1 MNPVLPELPE
11 DDIPSFK
18 DIVEEDLGRG
28 NVRGARIPG
37 RPAMMAE
44 QVIMQWLPQYD
55 RWEFLGAGGMG
66 VVYKACHRELLRWAA
81 IKFLSPDQV
90 GDPRAMARF
99 QNEAS
104 LLAQLRHPSIVPV
117 HDFGC
122 KGEMAWL
129 VMDFV
134 DGVPLQEWAHEQ
146 RRKPAEVA
154 RMVAK
159 IARAVGVAHAAGI
172 THRDLKPANILVR
185 GDEPVLLDF
194 GLAQTQNWQQDI
206 RLTQMGEL
214 AGTVAYL
221 APEQVQPR
229 LGEASP
235 STDVHA
241 CGVILFELLA
251 GTLPRTGLASQIIT
265 RLHEDALPP
274 RLSCFVK
281 PVRKELD
288 AICWMALQ
296 RRPEDRYAN
305 GISLAEDL
313 ERFLDGRPVRA
324 KNPDVLDM
332 ALWCLRRY
340 PLAIAVGT
348 VALMALIIAGWSSQR
363 MLWSHEK
370 ARLLSQ
376 INDQLTETVWTAERM
391 DLTDSMLRR
400 MHKLDT
406 VLERHLHEDTVN
418 RTHNALMTLMDAPR
432 LSEEESAQVPQFLG
446 FLAKNHHPEANALQE
461 RWQSRTVSWQAVAS
475 LQEPITREAALKVFR
490 PEGWDCRKGL
500 LLSVPSRPEQTW
512 STLYSRIKVAA
523 PVELEAEFDET
534 WQEAKA
540 CGINL
545 TVPWLKDVRFTVFQA
560 ERFAQFQMD
569 FENAEKAPVM
579 AILSDSVPLVYA
591 VLPREV
597 RKSPHLTLRCRYENG
612 ELSLAVNGQESLRYT
627 AVSGLTRPLIDAHF
641 SVLLPMESG
650 LSRLTVRRRHS
661 ETSPSPMSTADD
673 LVSTGRAPEAL
684 GIYEKYLNRADIK
697 SECLFKYATCL
708 ETLKKTSDAL
718 VNWEEAA
725 RREDEP
731 WKSLAMLQ
739 LWRTHLAEG
748 NMENA
753 NAWFDLLMAGHPPDL
768 VRTGIPTDERQQL
781 GQYYVPATRS
791 LNCLKAR
798 PEDMAAVER
807 AVRVQQFLDMDPRE
821 TAVNTALAFH
831 FTGQDQQARQILAQA
846 VATQRPSP
854 TLSAGDMHR
863 TMVCLDHWCALGN
876 ADNDAVLREALVSW
890 GAALPVNPVPAA
902 AVIRLEKVRRELRRN
917 LQLKPGHLKIL
928 QALTADPSMLL
939 RHRLE
944 AALILDLGG
953 RFADLRER
961 GTALAVLILNAA
973 EGAPDYTLQQ
983 LHAEF
988 VARSLAQSWTA
999 EQASEWLTA
1008 FLGKARPIVSQE
1020 RWVGP
1025 TVQALSGESLARAL
1039 NQCLLGERGQRF
1051 AHDYILRSRPARDL
1065 AHEGMGLILGAVFCE
1080 GAGLTPGDALAQ
1092 DCAAKMVTAFCSGEF
1107 SEVSLMQFFLL
1118 WSGVKTD
1125 ATWDMLAH
1133 DWQPPLRA
1141 PLSSLLARRYQ
1152 ILGRAQE
1159 AAEFAAPP
1167 AKEKPAPETT
1177 RVVSPTAAE

>member
-1 MNPVLPELPE
+1 MNPDFSELPE
-11 DDIPSFK
+11 NDIPSFQ
-18 DIVEEDLGRG
+18 DIVEEDLGRE
-28 NVRGARIPG
+28 NVRGARVPG
-37 RPAMMAE
+37 RPAMIAE

-55 RWEFLGAGGMG
+55 CWEFLGAGGMG
-66 VVYKACHRELLRWAA
+66 VVYKARHRELLRWAA
-81 IKFLSPDQV
+81 IKFLPPDQM

-117 HDFGC
+117 HDFGSR
-122 KGEMAWL
+122 GELAWL

-134 DGVPLQEWAHEQ
+134 DGVSLQDWAAEQ
-146 RRKPAEVA
+146 SRKPAEVA

-185 GDEPVLLDF
+185 GDDPVLLDF

-221 APEQVQPR
+221 APEQVQPS

-241 CGVILFELLA
+241 CAVILFELLA
-251 GTLPRTGLASQIIT
+251 GRLPRTGLASQIIA
-265 RLHEDALPP
+265 RLHEDVLPP
-274 RLSCFVK
+274 RLSNFVK

-288 AICWMALQ
+288 AICWRALQ
-296 RRPEDRYAN
+296 RKPEDRYAN

-324 KNPDVLDM
+324 KNPDMLDM
-332 ALWCLRRY
+332 ALWCVRRY
-340 PLAIAVGT
+340 PWAIAIGV
-348 VALMALIIAGWSSQR
+348 VAFMALIIAGWSSQR

-376 INDQLTETVWTAERM
+376 INDQLTETVWTAARM
-391 DLTDSMLRR
+391 DLTDDMLKR

-418 RTHNALMTLMDAPR
+418 RTHNALITLMDAPR
-432 LSEEESAQVPQFLG
+432 LSEEESAQVPRFLG
-446 FLAKNHHPEANALQE
+446 FLAKNHHPQGDVLRE

-490 PEGWDCRKGL
+490 PEGWDCRKGFL
-500 LLSVPSRPEQTW
+500 VSVPSRPDQTW

-560 ERFAQFQMD
+560 ERFAQYQVN

-579 AILSDSVPLVYA
+579 AILSDSVPLVYTA
-591 VLPREV
+591 LPREV
-597 RKSPHLTLRCRYENG
+597 RESRHLTLRCRYENG
-612 ELSLAVNGQESLRYT
+612 ELSMAVNGHESLRYT

-641 SVLLPMESG
+641 SVLLPMESS

-661 ETSPSPMSTADD
+661 EASPSPISAADD
-673 LVSTGRAPEAL
+673 LVSTGKASQAVS
-684 GIYEKYLNRADIK
+684 IYEKYLNREDIK

-708 ETLKKTSDAL
+708 LTLKKTSDAL

-739 LWRTHLAEG
+739 LWRTHLTEG
-748 NMENA
+748 NMASA

-781 GQYYVPATRS
+781 GQYYLPATRS

-798 PEDMAAVER
+798 PEDMVAVER
-807 AVRVQQFLDMDPRE
+807 AVRVQQFLGMDPRE

-846 VATQRPSP
+846 VATQRPSVY
-854 TLSAGDMHR
+854 LSAGDMHR

-876 ADNDAVLREALVSW
+876 ADKDTALQAALASW
-890 GAALPVNPVPAA
+890 GAVMPANPVPAA
-902 AVIRLEKVRRELRRN
+902 AVLRLEKVRRELRRN
-917 LQLKPGHLKIL
+917 PQLKPGHLKIL
-928 QALTADPSMLL
+928 QAVTADPSILL

-944 AALILDLGG
+944 AALIMDLGG
-953 RFADLRER
+953 SFAGLRER
-961 GTALAVLILNAA
+961 GKALAILILDAA

-983 LHAEF
+983 LHAEL
-988 VARSLAQSWTA
+988 VARSLTQSWTA
-999 EQASEWLTA
+999 EQASEWLTT
-1008 FLGKARPIVSQE
+1008 FLGKSRPIVSRE

-1025 TVQALSGESLARAL
+1025 TVQALTGDSLARAL
-1039 NQCLLGERGQRF
+1039 NQCLLREAGQRL
-1051 AHDYILRSRPARDL
+1051 ARDYILRSRSARDL
-1065 AHEGMGLILGAVFCE
+1065 AHEGMRLILGAVFCE

-1092 DCAAKMVTAFCSGEF
+1092 ESAAKMVTAFCSGEF

-1133 DWQPPLRA
+1133 GWQPPLRA
-1141 PLSSLLARRYQ
+1141 PLSSLLAKRYQ
-1152 ILGRAQE
+1152 MLGRSQE
-1159 AAEFAAPP
+1159 AAEFTVPLE
-1167 AKEKPAPETT
+1167 KEKPAPETT
-1177 RVVSPTAAE
+1177 RAVSPTGTE